1 MFGRRRFVG
10 AALAA
15 AGAYTFDAGSVARLL
30 PQAPCTDSGS
40 EGELL
45 GTLPL
50 TGDQPRQTPFG
61 EAVGGPGLD
70 TRVFTDL
77 SKVGPDHLI
86 TPADQVFVRTAPPAG
101 IAERQTA
108 WTITL
113 AGNGAPATLTAAELR
128 RRSGAAGRSRL
139 VWLRVDEMGAR
150 DPPGRRRRTGDVAD
164 GGVRRPDAS
173 GRTAVARSRV

>member
-30 PQAPCTDSGS
+30 AQAPCTDSGS

-86 TPADQVFVRTAPPAG
+86 TPADQVFVRTAPPSLAKRRPTFRTSFLAFAQV
-101 IAERQTA
+101 IAA
-108 WTITL
+108 ML
-113 AGNGAPATLTAAELR
+113 AGTRRIPLTPDTRER
-128 RRSGAAGRSRL
+128 
-139 VWLRVDEMGAR
+139 
-150 DPPGRRRRTGDVAD
+150 PP
-164 GGVRRPDAS
+164 
-173 GRTAVARSRV
+173 

>member
-30 PQAPCTDSGS
+30 AQAPCTDSGS

-86 TPADQVFVRTAPPAG
+86 TPADQVFIRTAAAG
-101 IAERQTA
+101 GHRRA
-108 WTITL
+108 
-113 AGNGAPATLTAAELR
+113 AGCLDHHPRRR
-128 RRSGAAGRSRL
+128 RRSC
-139 VWLRVDEMGAR
+139 
-150 DPPGRRRRTGDVAD
+150 
-164 GGVRRPDAS
+164 
-173 GRTAVARSRV
+173 ARSPPPNCASAPPRWART